1 MKISKVIKVIDKK
14 YRNTTLSNKIIIA
27 MSFAFIILFSLVISF
42 NEYRTINMF
51 TKQQSSLSEEILDMK
66 SQNFLTYYNQLEN
79 YTLQLRNDDN
89 FMHLLSLQDTDYSSD
104 LYIQNVFKNMFYT
117 RRDIS
122 ELKLYLINENKNYT
136 ISKQYQNVRTSV
148 NPDFSKYHEFTEAS
162 KDPSYNYVTP
172 SDNSSNTFL
181 KIYRAIINIQNKKT
195 LAYIEITV
203 DTSSIQKLAD
213 DNSPNQYA
221 FCLLNKQGNLYY
233 TNNKD
238 IIKKNTLSGILS
250 SKINLKN
257 SASDKLEGSFF
268 SPIDKTNYLFIYSV
282 YNSTDWLLVSIT
294 PASII
299 KKSAL
304 ETRNITVI
312 ISITALIIAMLAIFA
327 LTKTLLKPLKKLA
340 SQMDK
345 AGNGDFGATIAVN
358 GSAEIKNLEF
368 KFNSMLKKI
377 DELIEENY
385 ISELNEKTA
394 RLKALE
400 AQINP
405 HFLYNTLQV
414 ISTQAIING
423 QKDISHM
430 VKALSSILR
439 YSIIDNDLVP
449 LDSEIKNVQA
459 YLLLQKARFDEKL
472 TYNFNIESG
481 IGDLLLPKI
490 SIMSLVENSIKHGME
505 TTYENIEINVDV
517 MLRQGY
523 LVVLVK
529 DNGAGMSP
537 EKLEYVRNQIFESAQ
552 GQNIGLSNLSGRLR
566 ILYNNL
572 ASINIES
579 SINCGTS
586 VEMKIPVKDM
596 MLK

>member
-1 MKISKVIKVIDKK
+1 MKIRKVIKVIDKK
-14 YRNTTLSNKIIIA
+14 YKNTTLSNKIIIA
-27 MSFAFIILFSLVISF
+27 MSFAFIILFSLVITF
-42 NEYRTINMF
+42 NEYRTINIF

-66 SQNFLTYYNQLEN
+66 SQNFLTYCNQLEN

-89 FMHLLSLQDTDYSSD
+89 FMQLITLKDMDYSGD
-104 LYIQNVFKNMFYT
+104 LYIQNAFKNMFYT

-148 NPDFSKYHEFTEAS
+148 NPDFSKSREFTEAS
-162 KDPSYNYVTP
+162 KYPSYKYTTA
-172 SDNSSNTFL
+172 SGNSSNTFL
-181 KIYRAIINIQNKKT
+181 KIYRAIINIQNQKT
-195 LAYIEITV
+195 LAYVEITV
-203 DTSSIQKLAD
+203 DTSYIQNLANT
-213 DNSPNQYA
+213 NSPNQYT
-221 FCLLNKQGNLYY
+221 FSLLDKQGNLYY

-238 IIKKNTLSGILS
+238 IVRQNTLSGILS

-268 SPIDKTNYLFIYSV
+268 NPIDKINYLFIYSV
-282 YNSTDWLLVSIT
+282 YKDANWVLVNIT
-294 PASII
+294 PASIV

-312 ISITALIIAMLAIFA
+312 ISIIALIIAMLSIFT

-345 AGNGDFGATIAVN
+345 AGEGDFGATIDVK
-358 GSAEIKNLEF
+358 GSAEIKNLES
-368 KFNSMLKKI
+368 KFNSMLRKI
-377 DELIEENY
+377 DELIEKNY

-394 RLKALE
+394 KLKALE

-423 QKDISHM
+423 QKDISRM
-430 VKALSSILR
+430 IKALSSILR

-459 YLLLQKARFDEKL
+459 YLLLQKARFDERL
-472 TYNFNIESG
+472 SYNFNIESK

-529 DNGAGMSP
+529 DNGAGMTP
-537 EKLEYVRNQIFESAQ
+537 EKLEYVRNQISESAQ
-552 GQNIGLSNLSGRLR
+552 GQNIGLSNLSGRLK

-579 SINCGTS
+579 S
-586 VEMKIPVKDM
+586 
-596 MLK
+596 